1 MKLGKILGT
10 LLVLL
15 AMFVFVGCGEDP
27 FEFSGDDFQVWV
39 ECYDASH
46 ENTDGIVYAHEGDS
60 YTVSLRFGS
69 LTWGND
75 ADVKYEIH
83 ETSAGVV
90 KSWGIDNG
98 SDISYTVD
106 IGFDMVNAGET
117 KEFEYWATVGEYY
130 TSEKIKVIVSNL
142 EPLILVEQDKMSIYD
157 FPGKVKN
164 NEYSYVFDLI
174 SHNKNSV
181 KFTKDTKIKQFTRLK
196 GEENFT
202 EETVTG
208 IYSSRNYYPNGHVEV
223 TFDFPEE
230 YVNKEIELY
239 YEYEGLK
246 SNIITVKTLNYYFD
260 IKVTDNGNH
269 EITEENPLV
278 VYADETQTLNFDISL
293 FGPDGEIEGFE
304 YTFTD
309 LLRNHDIEDEP
320 VLVYELPT
328 FDEYVE
334 EYEYCRF
341 NSDPNFFGYDECE
354 TLLYFKY
361 SIESEEYTGE
371 ITYTIDLGDNSYG
384 RTIDKR
390 VPIYYCNI
398 PVSESAK
405 ELFIGDG
412 GVWQKTDFSTTLT
425 LESDGSLNYGTFK
438 NDCSDDNYD
447 FEGTY
452 VINPL
457 DYTAKATVEL
467 DGEENTFEIS
477 LYSDWNSEESR
488 RIYYTAFTMDL
499 SSLGLSNEETFVK
512 KLTTTPK
519 INGYYYIYNSENFDF
534 TFMIDENS
542 KSYYFCQRD
551 YDDDYDYTK
560 VERIGTFSTEGNIIS
575 FEPLGDPNFEGKKG
589 IISNDGLLSIQFYD
603 YENERDDVALLYKDK
618 DISLELWLGNEESLF
633 VFDRKAKTLLM
644 NGHSATYVDTET
656 GFKMKADNFY
666 DENGNLVEYEGLTVE
681 EDDVFLFDFTDEGG
695 PVDYFVK
702 VNFEEFDFDGTWG
715 CDEGFVTIDSSKET
729 DKVSFT
735 VGDWSLSSLD
745 RPYDHFG
752 NFFVAYGQ
760 NGWMCSGAVSK
771 SGKLYCAYRGEN
783 YSSDYVHSNLIL
795 TKQE

>member
-27 FEFSGDDFQVWV
+27 FEFSGDDFHVWV
-39 ECYDASH
+39 ECYDDSH

-69 LTWGND
+69 LTWSND

-83 ETSAGVV
+83 EKSAGVV
-90 KSWGIDNG
+90 KSWDIANG

-142 EPLILVEQDKMSIYD
+142 EPLILVEQNEMQIYD

-181 KFTKDTKIKQFTRLK
+181 KFTKDTEIKQFTRLK
-196 GEENFT
+196 GDENFT
-202 EETVTG
+202 EKTVTG
-208 IYSSRNYYPNGHVEV
+208 IYTSRNYYPNGHVEV

-309 LLRNHDIEDEP
+309 LLRNHDIKDEP

-354 TLLYFKY
+354 SLLYFKY

-371 ITYTIDLGDNSYG
+371 IYYTIDLGDNSYG

-390 VPIYYCNI
+390 VPIYYYNI

-477 LYSDWNSEESR
+477 LYSDWYSEETR
-488 RIYYTAFTMDL
+488 HIYYTTFKMDL

-519 INGYYYIYNSENFDF
+519 INGDYYNYNSENFDF

-542 KSYYFCQRD
+542 KSYYFCQR
-551 YDDDYDYTK
+551 YYDYDYGSTK

-589 IISNDGLLSIQFYD
+589 IISNDGPLSIQFYD

-633 VFDRKAKTLLM
+633 VFDREGKTLLM
-644 NGHSATYVDTET
+644 NGNSRTYVDTET
-656 GFKMKADNFY
+656 GFKMNADGFY
-666 DENGNLVEYEGLTVE
+666 DENGNPVEYEGITV
-681 EDDVFLFDFTDEGG
+681 EDDVFLFDFTNEGG
-695 PVDYFVK
+695 PVYYFVK
-702 VNFEEFDFDGTWG
+702 VNFGEFDFDGTWISSDG
-715 CDEGFVTIDSSKET
+715 ATLIIDDTKET
-729 DKVSFT
+729 EQLVLT
-735 VGDWSLSSLD
+735 VGEYEISSTYFKHSGNMYNSGTDRTNFLCDGVVSASGTLYISYQGEDYDTTHELSS
-745 RPYDHFG
+745 
-752 NFFVAYGQ
+752 
-760 NGWMCSGAVSK
+760 
-771 SGKLYCAYRGEN
+771 
-783 YSSDYVHSNLIL
+783 LIL
-795 TKQE
+795 TKQQQ